1 MEYITLLQRGFPQ
14 GTVLVTSSQTAF
26 DIDYLVELAAR
37 VQISSLTFE
46 GFFYVNHMSSMH
58 TAHNSMSLI
67 CLENVLL
74 IFNKP

>member
-1 MEYITLLQRGFPQ
+1 MEHITLLQRSFPQ

-46 GFFYVNHMSSMH
+46 GFF
-58 TAHNSMSLI
+58 
-67 CLENVLL
+67 
-74 IFNKP
+74 